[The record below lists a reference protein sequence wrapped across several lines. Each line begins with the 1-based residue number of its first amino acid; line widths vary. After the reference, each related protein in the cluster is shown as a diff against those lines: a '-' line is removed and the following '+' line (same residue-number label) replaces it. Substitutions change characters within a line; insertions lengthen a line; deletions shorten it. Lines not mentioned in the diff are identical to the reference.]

1 MTDATAPAAP
11 ALTALALNCTLKPSP
26 ADSSSELMASQILAE
41 LKTHG
46 VAGTTVRVVDHNV
59 KPGVETDMGDG
70 DDWPALREQIL
81 AADILVFVT
90 PTWMGHASS
99 VAHRVLERLDAELS
113 EMDEAGRPDLFDKV
127 AVVGVVGNEDGAH
140 HITAEVFQALNDVG
154 FSIPAQ
160 GGTYWN
166 GEAMHTTNYN
176 ELDETPEAV
185 ASATKTLAANAAHLT
200 TLLKVAAYPASE

>member
-1 MTDATAPAAP
+1 MTIATTP
-11 ALTALALNCTLKPSP
+11 LTALALNCTLKPSP
-26 ADSSSELMASQILAE
+26 GDSSSELMATQILAE
-41 LKTHG
+41 LATHG
-46 VAGTTVRVVDHNV
+46 VSGSIARVVDHNV

-70 DDWPALREQIL
+70 DEWPILRAQIL
-81 AADILVFVT
+81 AADILVLVT

-113 EMDEAGRPDLFDKV
+113 EMVEQGRPDLFDKV

-185 ASATKTLAANAAHLT
+185 ASATKTLAANAAHLATFLKT
-200 TLLKVAAYPASE
+200 TGYPAQG